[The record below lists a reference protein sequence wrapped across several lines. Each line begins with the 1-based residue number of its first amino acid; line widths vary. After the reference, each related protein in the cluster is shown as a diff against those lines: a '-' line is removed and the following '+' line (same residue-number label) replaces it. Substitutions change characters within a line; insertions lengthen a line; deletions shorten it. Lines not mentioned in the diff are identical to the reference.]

1 MNLHVDFIN
10 LPTQSQMST
19 PSNVQVT
26 FAGVIIPR
34 RPEVLI
40 VKFLHD
46 SIIVEIFVV
55 NLTWNAY
62 VELKRTKSFDV
73 IRFKS

>member
-1 MNLHVDFIN
+1 
-10 LPTQSQMST
+10 MST

-34 RPEVLI
+34 RPEVLTVLI

-46 SIIVEIFVV
+46 NIIVEIFVV

-62 VELKRTKSFDV
+62 VELKWTKSFDV

>member
-1 MNLHVDFIN
+1 MDLHVDFIN
-10 LPTQSQMST
+10 LPTQSQMSM
-19 PSNVQVT
+19 PSNFQLT

-34 RPEVLI
+34 WPEVLI

-46 SIIVEIFVV
+46 NIIVEIFVV

>member
-1 MNLHVDFIN
+1 
-10 LPTQSQMST
+10 MST
-19 PSNVQVT
+19 PINVQVT
-26 FAGVIIPR
+26 FAGVIILR

-46 SIIVEIFVV
+46 NIIVEIFVV

-62 VELKRTKSFDV
+62 VELKRTKIFEA

>member
-1 MNLHVDFIN
+1 
-10 LPTQSQMST
+10 MST
-19 PSNVQVT
+19 PINVQVK
-26 FAGVIIPR
+26 FAGVIILR

-46 SIIVEIFVV
+46 NIIVEIFVV

>member
-1 MNLHVDFIN
+1 
-10 LPTQSQMST
+10 MST
-19 PSNVQVT
+19 PSDVQVA

-40 VKFLHD
+40 VKSLHD
-46 SIIVEIFVV
+46 NIIIVEIFVV
-55 NLTWNAY
+55 NLTCNAY

>member
-1 MNLHVDFIN
+1 
-10 LPTQSQMST
+10 MST
-19 PSNVQVT
+19 PSNVQVI

-40 VKFLHD
+40 EKFLHD
-46 SIIVEIFVV
+46 NIIVEIFVV

-62 VELKRTKSFDV
+62 VELKWTKSFDV
-73 IRFKS
+73 IRFES